1 MSSTVVRPGAT
12 GRVLRT
18 LCQLCAAAGGLL
30 LIAIALITLA
40 SVAGRALW
48 SAPILGDVE
57 LVQLACA
64 VALAC
69 FLPYTQW
76 QGANIMVDFFTARA
90 SPAGR
95 RRLDAIGAVLLG
107 AVMALIGWRT
117 AAGAVAAY
125 ENQETSMLMAIPIWI
140 AYAAMVPGL
149 LLTAVVS
156 LHVAWRTLLR
166 GDPRNE

>member
-1 MSSTVVRPGAT
+1 MSSTVVRPGVA
-12 GRVLRT
+12 GRVLGA
-18 LCQLCAAAGGLL
+18 LCRLCAVVGGTL

-40 SVAGRALW
+40 SVAGRVFW
-48 SAPILGDVE
+48 STPILGDVE

-76 QGANIMVDFFTARA
+76 QGRNIMVDFFTVRA
-90 SPAGR
+90 SAATR
-95 RRLDAIGAVLLG
+95 RRLDALG
-107 AVMALIGWRT
+107 ALLLALVMALVGWRT
-117 AAGAVAAY
+117 GAGSLAAY
-125 ENQETSMLMAIPIWI
+125 ENRETSMLMAVPIWI

-156 LHVAWRTLLR
+156 LHLAWRLLR
-166 GDPRNE
+166 GNPDE